1 MKSIFLFI
9 LLSLPFS
16 VFADITCEDVAEGY
30 EDTDEMYVVCN
41 NLSKFSMTEINQKM
55 KLIMEQYQGEPDE
68 IMVYFV
74 SSKYAVGK
82 PYNDLSAKELIAL
95 YYTHDGLLTFWP
107 KIDSRKKDIL
117 LEWESSI

>member
-16 VFADITCEDVAEGY
+16 AFANTSCEDVSEGY

-41 NLSKFSMTEINQKM
+41 NLSKFSIIEINQKM
-55 KLIMEQYQGEPDE
+55 KLIMEQYQGEPNE

-74 SSKYAVGK
+74 SSKIHTA
-82 PYNDLSAKELIAL
+82 
-95 YYTHDGLLTFWP
+95 H
-107 KIDSRKKDIL
+107 SRT
-117 LEWESSI
+117 E